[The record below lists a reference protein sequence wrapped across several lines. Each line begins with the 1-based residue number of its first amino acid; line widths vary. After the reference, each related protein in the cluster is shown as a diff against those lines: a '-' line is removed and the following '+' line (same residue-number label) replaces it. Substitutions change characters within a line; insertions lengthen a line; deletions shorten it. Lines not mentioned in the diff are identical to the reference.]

1 MDKNKVKG
9 FVTGVLCTAL
19 VGAGIFGG
27 RYVLSNKD
35 HAVNQ
40 ESVQKAKTIESLID
54 KYYLDQIDNDELE
67 SYLYKGLMAG
77 LGDPYSTYYT
87 AEEYKEL
94 TEDTEGV
101 YRGIGVTMQKDVSTG
116 AVTVVKCFEGAPGA
130 EAGLQ
135 PQDQLVKVNG
145 EDITDKE
152 LSEVVKMIKTS
163 ESDTVTLTILRE
175 GESDYREVEVTLD
188 TVEAPMVEHEMLDDK
203 IGYITINQFA
213 ETTASQYETA
223 LEDLNNQGM
232 ERLIVDVRDNPGG
245 LLTSVCDVLDSM
257 LPEELLVYTED
268 KNGKKSEYNATG
280 TDQFDKPMVV
290 LVNGNSASAA
300 EIFSGAL
307 QDYKVAK
314 LVGTTTFGKGIVQQI
329 FNLSDGSAVK
339 MTISKYYTPSGRCIH
354 GTGLEPDVEVDLPD
368 ELKNQV
374 SIDKSEDTQL
384 QKAIETVKEMQ

>member
-1 MDKNKVKG
+1 MEKNKVKG
-9 FVTGVLCTAL
+9 FVTGVLCTVL
-19 VGAGIFGG
+19 VGGGIFGG
-27 RYVLSNKD
+27 CYVLSNKD

-40 ESVQKAKTIESLID
+40 ESVQKAKAIENLID
-54 KYYLDQIDNDELE
+54 KYYLDKIDNDELE

-188 TVEAPMVEHEMLDDK
+188 TVEAPMVEHEMLDNK

-280 TDQFDKPMVV
+280 TDQFDKPMVI

-354 GTGLEPDVEVDLPD
+354 GTGLEPDIEVDLPD

>member
-1 MDKNKVKG
+1 MEKNKVKG
-9 FVTGVLCTAL
+9 FVTGVLCTVL
-19 VGAGIFGG
+19 VGGGIFVG

-40 ESVQKAKTIESLID
+40 ESVQKAKAIESLID
-54 KYYLDQIDNDELE
+54 KYYLDKIDNDELE

-188 TVEAPMVEHEMLDDK
+188 TVEAPMVEHEMLDNK

-280 TDQFDKPMVV
+280 TDQFDKPMVI

-354 GTGLEPDVEVDLPD
+354 GTGLEPDIEVDLPD

>member
-40 ESVQKAKTIESLID
+40 ESVQKAKAIESLID
-54 KYYLDQIDNDELE
+54 KYYLDEIDNDELE

-163 ESDTVTLTILRE
+163 KSDTVTLTILRE

-268 KNGKKSEYNATG
+268 KNGKKIEYNATG

-384 QKAIETVKEMQ
+384 QKAIETVKEIQ

>member
-1 MDKNKVKG
+1 MHKNKVKG

-19 VGAGIFGG
+19 VGTGIFGG

-40 ESVQKAKTIESLID
+40 ESVQKAKAIESLID
-54 KYYLDQIDNDELE
+54 KYYLDEIDNDELE

-163 ESDTVTLTILRE
+163 KSDTVTLTILRE

-354 GTGLEPDVEVDLPD
+354 GTGLEPDIEVDLPD

-384 QKAIETVKEMQ
+384 QKAIETVKEIQ

>member
-27 RYVLSNKD
+27 RYALSNKD

-40 ESVQKAKTIESLID
+40 ESVQKAKAIESLID
-54 KYYLDQIDNDELE
+54 KYYLDEIDNDELE

-163 ESDTVTLTILRE
+163 KSDTVTLTILRE

-384 QKAIETVKEMQ
+384 QKAIETVKEIQ

>member
-19 VGAGIFGG
+19 VGTGIFGG

-40 ESVQKAKTIESLID
+40 ESVQKAKAIESLID
-54 KYYLDQIDNDELE
+54 KYYLDEIDNDELE

-163 ESDTVTLTILRE
+163 KSDTVTLTILRE

-203 IGYITINQFA
+203 LNCYINASKVPVIEEAHRHADEFLL
-213 ETTASQYETA
+213 TAAGQRNRNHTGPFVEFRKIPFS
-223 LEDLNNQGM
+223 M
-232 ERLIVDVRDNPGG
+232 EEILFDPQTSGG
-245 LLTSVCDVLDSM
+245 LLVAVKAEQAEALEAELQNAG
-257 LPEELLVYTED
+257 LPAKIVGTLLE
-268 KNGKKSEYNATG
+268 KNANE
-280 TDQFDKPMVV
+280 
-290 LVNGNSASAA
+290 A
-300 EIFSGAL
+300 EI
-307 QDYKVAK
+307 
-314 LVGTTTFGKGIVQQI
+314 IV
-329 FNLSDGSAVK
+329 
-339 MTISKYYTPSGRCIH
+339 
-354 GTGLEPDVEVDLPD
+354 E
-368 ELKNQV
+368 
-374 SIDKSEDTQL
+374 
-384 QKAIETVKEMQ
+384 

>member
-1 MDKNKVKG
+1 M
-9 FVTGVLCTAL
+9 TGVLCTAL
-19 VGAGIFGG
+19 VGGAVFGG

-40 ESVQKAKTIESLID
+40 ESVQKAKAIESLID
-54 KYYLDQIDNDELE
+54 KYYLDEIDNAELE

-101 YRGIGVTMQKDVSTG
+101 YRGIGVTMQKDPSSG

-163 ESDTVTLTILRE
+163 KSDTVTLTILRE
-175 GESDYREVEVTLD
+175 GESDYREIEVKLD
-188 TVEAPMVEHEMLDDK
+188 NVEAPMVEHEMLDDK

-213 ETTASQYETA
+213 ETTASQYESA

-232 ERLIVDVRDNPGG
+232 ERLIVDVRNNPGG

-280 TDQFDKPMVV
+280 DDQFDKPMVV

>member
-1 MDKNKVKG
+1 MEKNKVKG
-9 FVTGVLCTAL
+9 FVTGVLCTVL
-19 VGAGIFGG
+19 VGGGIFGG
-27 RYVLSNKD
+27 HYVLSNKD

-40 ESVQKAKTIESLID
+40 ESVQKAKAIESLID
-54 KYYLDQIDNDELE
+54 KYYLDKIDNDELE

-188 TVEAPMVEHEMLDDK
+188 TVEAPMVEHEMLDNK

-280 TDQFDKPMVV
+280 TDQFDKPMVI

-354 GTGLEPDVEVDLPD
+354 GTGLEPDIEVDLPD

-384 QKAIETVKEMQ
+384 QKAIETVKEMK